1 MISHDKNTE
10 EKIRK
15 AAKKLFLEKG
25 FDATTSR
32 EIAKEAGVNLSLLN
46 YHFWSKKELFD
57 LIILETFKDFS
68 HQFFLLINNEQ
79 VSFQD
84 KIIKFSN
91 DFFDFLIENEVF
103 HAFLHKEV
111 AKNPESIAKK
121 VQEEIGRIQESINLC
136 ESILFK
142 QYQEETKKDLS
153 DFRNFFINIFSLIMY
168 PVLWK
173 KMLSILMGTTLEEYK
188 YFLEE
193 RKKRI
198 TKLIPIL
205 LQY

>member
-1 MISHDKNTE
+1 
-10 EKIRK
+10 
-15 AAKKLFLEKG
+15 
-25 FDATTSR
+25 
-32 EIAKEAGVNLSLLN
+32 
-46 YHFWSKKELFD
+46 

-168 PVLWK
+168 PVL
-173 KMLSILMGTTLEEYK
+173 
-188 YFLEE
+188 
-193 RKKRI
+193 
-198 TKLIPIL
+198 
-205 LQY
+205 